1 MSQLLTEK
9 SVRRVISHR
18 EGALLR
24 GLMFPGPFQ
33 FFHPGTHRQKQTFNR
48 RLSEE
53 EPSQKSPDDQE
64 AELWR
69 NKITVMVSHVQTAD
83 YIEGVKKAKL
93 CVMKCNSHYPAKHI
107 YMEKQITT
115 NLN

>member
-33 FFHPGTHRQKQTFNR
+33 FFHPGTHRQKQTFSR
-48 RLSEE
+48 RLTEE
-53 EPSQKSPDDQE
+53 KPSQKSPDDQE
-64 AELWR
+64 AELRRKCW
-69 NKITVMVSHVQTAD
+69 S
-83 YIEGVKKAKL
+83 KL
-93 CVMKCNSHYPAKHI
+93 RGTHFGLSI
-107 YMEKQITT
+107 GILQ
-115 NLN
+115 L